1 MRWVAI
7 MLTAGVLGF
16 PAPLSPSPTNPL
28 CYNSPAYRNT
38 HEQECLIT
46 PVQGSNRPRPG
57 GGSGGSG
64 TIRDILRDLSGG
76 LIG

>member
-1 MRWVAI
+1 MKWVA
-7 MLTAGVLGF
+7 AVLAVGLLGSPL
-16 PAPLSPSPTNPL
+16 PAAPSPTNPL
-28 CYNSPAYRNT
+28 CYNSQAYRNT

-46 PVQGSNRPRPG
+46 PVQAGSNRPGRG
-57 GGSGGSG
+57 GTGGSG